1 MNGVRLD
8 SITANS
14 IHNDNAGI
22 TIGKRPHDGYR
33 WNGLMDDIR
42 VSNIARYTSDF
53 TPPTSRLTK
62 DKNTVVLIQAIGETN
77 GSTNVTDR
85 SGGAT
90 GVGTDVSGMNNHWT
104 VN

>member
-1 MNGVRLD
+1 
-8 SITANS
+8 
-14 IHNDNAGI
+14 
-22 TIGKRPHDGYR
+22 
-33 WNGLMDDIR
+33 
-42 VSNIARYTSDF
+42 
-53 TPPTSRLTK
+53 LTK
-62 DKNTVVLIQAIGETN
+62 DKNTVVLIQAIDETN